1 MSDDVPTPEVPDWA
15 RTISSEL
22 HDRMGIQVTTI
33 GTELVVGTMPV
44 EGNRQPLGLLH
55 GGASAVLIEGLASLG
70 ATAHALAT
78 GRVAAGVDLN
88 VTHLRAVRE
97 GLVTGTATPIHL
109 GGRVAVYE
117 VTLTD
122 ELGRRTA
129 IGRLTCQLVAAP

>member
-1 MSDDVPTPEVPDWA
+1 MSEAVPPPGLPDWA
-15 RTISSEL
+15 LTVSSEL
-22 HDRMGIQVTTI
+22 HDRMGIHVTTI
-33 GTELVVGTMPV
+33 GTERVIGTMPV
-44 EGNRQPLGLLH
+44 EGNRQPLGFLH

-70 ATAHALAT
+70 ATAYALSS

-88 VTHLRAVRE
+88 VTHLRVVRE

-117 VTLTD
+117 VTLAD

-129 IGRLTCQLVAAP
+129 IGRLTCQLVAAH